1 MALLQRRNSLLDSNR
16 VMLISPEHIY
26 PNPDQPRQHF
36 EAQGLTELA
45 DSIRIHGILQPLSVR
60 RRSGGRFELISG
72 ERRLRAAVLCGLKE
86 VPCLILDVNRESSA
100 LLSLIENLQRRDLD
114 FLEEAEALAR
124 LISAYGLSQEE
135 AAVKIGKSQS
145 GVANKLRLLRLA
157 PGVLELLRR
166 SGCTERHARALL
178 RLPDEEQQLLAA
190 QQIVDKHLNVAQ
202 TEQYVADVLRALARP
217 AALPIPEK
225 ASPIKAAQP
234 AKRPTY
240 LIKDVRFFLNTIKN
254 GLSMMNSAGVSA
266 QCQQVEEKDSIVLT
280 IRIPKSKPALL
291 TFDAQGK
298 QRSL

>member
-1 MALLQRRNSLLDSNR
+1 MALLQRKSSLLDSNR

-45 DSIRIHGILQPLSVR
+45 DSIRIHGILQPLTVR

-72 ERRLRAAVLCGLKE
+72 ERRLRAAVLCGLTE
-86 VPCLILDVNRESSA
+86 VPCLILDVNRENSA

-124 LISAYGLSQEE
+124 LISTYGLSQEE
-135 AAVKIGKSQS
+135 AATKVGKSQS
-145 GVANKLRLLRLA
+145 AVANKLRLLRLA

-166 SGCTERHARALL
+166 NGCTERHARALL
-178 RLPDEEQQLLAA
+178 RLPDEDQQLKAA

-202 TEQYVADVLRALARP
+202 TEQYVADALRALTAP
-217 AALPIPEK
+217 AALPLPAK
-225 ASPIKAAQP
+225 LPPVKAAP
-234 AKRPTY
+234 PPKRTTY
-240 LIKDVRFFLNTIKN
+240 LIKDVRFFLNTVKN
-254 GLSMMNSAGVSA
+254 GLSMMNSAGVAA
-266 QCQQVEEKDSIVLT
+266 QCQQVEEGDSILLT
-280 IRIPKSKPALL
+280 IRIPKRNTSLL
-291 TFDAQGK
+291 PFEERGK

>member
-1 MALLQRRNSLLDSNR
+1 MALLQRKSSLLDSNR

-45 DSIRIHGILQPLSVR
+45 DSIRIHGILQPLTVR
-60 RRSGGRFELISG
+60 RRSAGRFELISG
-72 ERRLRAAVLCGLKE
+72 ERRLRAAVLCGLTE

-124 LISAYGLSQEE
+124 LISTYGLSQEE
-135 AAVKIGKSQS
+135 AAAKVGKSQS
-145 GVANKLRLLRLA
+145 AVANKLRLLRLA

-178 RLPDEEQQLLAA
+178 RLPDEDQQLKAA

-202 TEQYVADVLRALARP
+202 TEQYVADALRAATKP
-217 AALPIPEK
+217 AALPLPEK
-225 ASPIKAAQP
+225 LPPVKAAQP
-234 AKRPTY
+234 AKRTTY
-240 LIKDVRFFLNTIKN
+240 LIKDVRFFLNTVKN

-266 QCQQVEEKDSIVLT
+266 QCQQVEEADAILLT
-280 IRIPKSKPALL
+280 IRIPKSKPSLL
-291 TFDAQGK
+291 PFEERSK